1 MVPVIR
7 SILVGL
13 LVMLVLL
20 APVTA
25 AAHAPAVTPSATV
38 PVASAP
44 PIIGSGDPRSE
55 GEGPGIVGSPVAIAV
70 GVVVLG
76 VLTALGTVL
85 VLRVAGPRRGI

>member
-1 MVPVIR
+1 M
-7 SILVGL
+7 LVGL
-13 LVMLVLL
+13 LVTMVLL
-20 APVTA
+20 APGAAIAQAPDA
-25 AAHAPAVTPSATV
+25 AASGATAQ

-44 PIIGSGDPRSE
+44 PIIGSGDPRSD

-85 VLRVAGPRRGI
+85 VLRIGGPRRGR